1 MADAATFVEYLQK
14 TIKGAESSKAIV
26 ASGSYGGFLAT
37 VFRQNHPEAFF
48 GAIASAPP
56 IEGLI
61 DDSSDP
67 YRYNWNI
74 WLNNVYQDRSVLA
87 CSKIKNAF
95 LVLKQRF
102 ASGNLSSLKQ
112 ELGLCS
118 IPTDD
123 QFIQLSFWMQN
134 VYSNAAELNYAALR
148 PGRAPTTLAF
158 DKVIDIALKQDDPI
172 QILNETL
179 WLWYGPSPDFGLPC
193 INITTPIAS
202 VSVPLI
208 ESTIFEYIVCESWQ
222 IRLILVAHKSPKHNL
237 LQAALTLLTSRQIL
251 PPPKSIHCTRRND
264 FSRLRPRLLSPGMRQ
279 ALQYH
284 HTPRRRAPPQIQLY
298 GCRPAQKHSNHLVS
312 GSV

>member
-74 WLNNVYQDRSVLA
+74 WLNNVYQDRSVLGS
-87 CSKIKNAF
+87 SKIKTAF

-102 ASGNLSSLKQ
+102 ATGNLSSLKQ

-193 INITTPIAS
+193 INITAPIAS

-208 ESTIFEYIVCESWQ
+208 ESTIFEYIVCES
-222 IRLILVAHKSPKHNL
+222 
-237 LQAALTLLTSRQIL
+237 
-251 PPPKSIHCTRRND
+251 
-264 FSRLRPRLLSPGMRQ
+264 
-279 ALQYH
+279 
-284 HTPRRRAPPQIQLY
+284 
-298 GCRPAQKHSNHLVS
+298 
-312 GSV
+312 